1 MFFSRNLH
9 KRSGENYFFE
19 IDVAHYHE
27 RKASLKERYFFFSVH
42 GQSKWNI
49 DRITNYERNV
59 F

>member
-9 KRSGENYFFE
+9 KRLGKNYFFE

-42 GQSKWNI
+42 GQSK
-49 DRITNYERNV
+49 
-59 F
+59 